1 MDDMAHED
9 SRTSFLRG
17 VLREPTVHFVLLA
30 AILFAANAVAR
41 ATSRDHV
48 IQIDSRKVAASIM
61 QIESS
66 IGAPLSPEDRQR
78 VEDAY
83 IEQQILVREAQALG
97 LDDDSQVHDILAQR
111 MLHVLSAD
119 VIQPSD
125 AEIEAYYEANRE
137 RYAPPAA
144 VTVDELVVGT
154 EDPLPAALRDQLR
167 DGAAPEQLVSDL
179 PIRRDVLAEVT
190 LDDLTR
196 IFGEEMA
203 RQVLGSREGQWVGPH
218 HTVRGQHWLRVTMRV
233 ESAPPTLDAVREQV
247 RLEWIGEQEQSRLE
261 QRVTELRS
269 RYSIEVI
276 GERKTP

>member
-1 MDDMAHED
+1 MAD
-9 SRTSFLRG
+9 QDPRRSSFLRAI
-17 VLREPTVHFVLLA
+17 LREPTLHFVLLA
-30 AILFAANAVAR
+30 AVLFAANAVVR

-48 IQIDSRKVAASIM
+48 IEIDRRKIAASIM

-119 VIQPSD
+119 VIQPTD
-125 AEIEAYYEANRE
+125 AELAAYYEANRG
-137 RYAPPAA
+137 RYTPAAA

-154 EDPLPAALRDQLR
+154 EDPLPAALRDRLR
-167 DGAAPEQLVSDL
+167 DGVAPERLVSDL
-179 PIRRDVLAEVT
+179 PIRRDVLTEVT

-203 RQVLGSREGQWVGPH
+203 RQVFASQEGEWVGPH
-218 HTVRGQHWLRVTMRV
+218 HTVRGQHWLRITMRS
-233 ESAPPTLDAVREQV
+233 EPGPPTLDAVREQV
-247 RLEWIGEQEQSRLE
+247 RLDWISEQEQSRLE
-261 QRVTELRS
+261 QRVNELRS

-276 GERKTP
+276 GERETP

>member
-1 MDDMAHED
+1 
-9 SRTSFLRG
+9 
-17 VLREPTVHFVLLA
+17 
-30 AILFAANAVAR
+30 
-41 ATSRDHV
+41 
-48 IQIDSRKVAASIM
+48 
-61 QIESS
+61 
-66 IGAPLSPEDRQR
+66 
-78 VEDAY
+78 
-83 IEQQILVREAQALG
+83 
-97 LDDDSQVHDILAQR
+97 
-111 MLHVLSAD
+111 
-119 VIQPSD
+119 
-125 AEIEAYYEANRE
+125 
-137 RYAPPAA
+137 
-144 VTVDELVVGT
+144 VDELVVGT